1 MIGVLIGVAAVV
13 LTFVLKGV
21 SPAILINLPSIM
33 IVLVGTAGA
42 TIASFGLGEFK
53 KVPTLLRIALGRGRH
68 DLVAVRD
75 LLVGFAERARR
86 DGLLALEADLERVS
100 DPFLRRGLQMI
111 IDGLEPETV
120 ETVLELDTAALRERH
135 AHGATMFQ
143 MMAGYAPTFG
153 ILGAVMGLIAVM
165 AHLSEPEKLGTGI
178 QVAFIATLMAVGV
191 ANILFM
197 PVAVALRGRS
207 AEEVRAR
214 EMALTG
220 ILAIQ
225 AGDNPR
231 IVAQKLDSY
240 IPPKLL
246 AAHAAGERSRQ
257 GTAAPAAVATAGE
270 AN

>member
-1 MIGVLIGVAAVV
+1 MIGVLIGVVAVIA
-13 LTFVLKGV
+13 TFVLKGV
-21 SPAILINLPSIM
+21 SPTILINLPSIM

-53 KVPTLLRIALGRGRH
+53 KAPTLLRLALSRSHYDLLGIR
-68 DLVAVRD
+68 DQLVA
-75 LLVGFAERARR
+75 FAERARR
-86 DGLLALEADLERVS
+86 DGLLALDSDLDTVR

-120 ETVLELDTAALRERH
+120 ETVLELDTVALKERH

-165 AHLSEPEKLGTGI
+165 AHLSEPEKLAMGI
-178 QVAFIATLMAVGV
+178 QVAFIATLIAVGV

-214 EMALTG
+214 EMALAG

-231 IVAQKLDSY
+231 IVAQKLDSF

-246 AAHAAGERSRQ
+246 AAARERRARLAS
-257 GTAAPAAVATAGE
+257 GLASAEPAGE
-270 AN
+270 AA